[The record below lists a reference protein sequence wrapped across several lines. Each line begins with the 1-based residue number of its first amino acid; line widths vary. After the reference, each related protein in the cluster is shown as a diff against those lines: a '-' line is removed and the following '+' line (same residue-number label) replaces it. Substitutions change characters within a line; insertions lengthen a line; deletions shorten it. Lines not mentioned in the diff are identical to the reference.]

1 MSARAVR
8 RRKRRSRLQQE
19 NPLRGAI
26 RGAAWIA
33 AVALICVILRLLVFH
48 LVRIEGGSME
58 DTLNSGE
65 IALVTSFDY
74 RFGAIPARGDIVEC
88 RFPGRVDTYVKRVI
102 GLPGETVE
110 IREGRTYID
119 GIAIAEPY
127 VFSIAE
133 DYSIALGENEY
144 LLLGDNRCESYDS
157 RAEDM
162 GPVGAEDLL
171 GRVRLCVWPLHGVE

>member
-1 MSARAVR
+1 MSARTVR
-8 RRKRRSRLQQE
+8 RRKRTSRLTRR
-19 NPLRGAI
+19 NPLRGVI
-26 RGAAWIA
+26 WIA
-33 AVALICVILRLLVFH
+33 VFALICILLRLFVFH

-58 DTLNSGE
+58 DTLCSGE

-74 RFGAIPARGDIVEC
+74 RFGAKPARGDVVEC

-110 IREGRTYID
+110 LREGKTYID
-119 GIAIAEPY
+119 GAAISEPY

-133 DYSIALGENEY
+133 DYSVSLGENEY
-144 LLLGDNRCESYDS
+144 LVLGDIRCESYDS
-157 RAEDM
+157 RAADM
-162 GPVGAEDLL
+162 GPIGKEDIL

>member
-1 MSARAVR
+1 MSARTVR
-8 RRKRRSRLQQE
+8 RRKRTSRLTRR
-19 NPLRGAI
+19 NPLRGVV
-26 RGAAWIA
+26 WIT
-33 AVALICVILRLLVFH
+33 AVALVCVLLRLFVFH

-58 DTLNSGE
+58 DTLCSGE

-74 RFGAIPARGDIVEC
+74 RFGAKPARGDVVEC

-110 IREGRTYID
+110 LREGKTYID
-119 GIAIAEPY
+119 GAAVSEPY

-133 DYSIALGENEY
+133 DYSISLGENAY
-144 LLLGDNRCESYDS
+144 LVLGDNRCESYDS
-157 RAEDM
+157 RAADM
-162 GPVGAEDLL
+162 GPIGKEDIL

>member
-8 RRKRRSRLQQE
+8 QRKRRSHLTRS
-19 NPLRGAI
+19 NPLRSAI
-26 RGAAWIA
+26 RAAAWIA
-33 AVALICVILRLLVFH
+33 AVALICLLLKLFVFH

-74 RFGAIPARGDIVEC
+74 RFGANPARGDIVEC
-88 RFPGRVDTYVKRVI
+88 RFPGRVDSYVKRVI

-110 IREGRTYID
+110 LRDGRTYID
-119 GIAIAEPY
+119 GAALAEPY

-162 GPVGAEDLL
+162 GPVGKKDIL

>member
-1 MSARAVR
+1 MSARIVR
-8 RRKRRSRLQQE
+8 RRKRTSRLTRR
-19 NPLRGAI
+19 NPLRGVI
-26 RGAAWIA
+26 WIA
-33 AVALICVILRLLVFH
+33 VFALICILLRLFVFH

-58 DTLNSGE
+58 DTLCSGE

-74 RFGAIPARGDIVEC
+74 RFGAKPARGDIVEC

-110 IREGRTYID
+110 LREGKTYID
-119 GIAIAEPY
+119 GAAVSEPY

-133 DYSIALGENEY
+133 DYSVSLGENEY
-144 LLLGDNRCESYDS
+144 LVLGDNRCESYDS
-157 RAEDM
+157 RAADM
-162 GPVGAEDLL
+162 GPIGKEDIL

>member
-1 MSARAVR
+1 MSARTVR
-8 RRKRRSRLQQE
+8 RRKRTSRLTRR
-19 NPLRGAI
+19 NPLRGVI
-26 RGAAWIA
+26 WIA
-33 AVALICVILRLLVFH
+33 VFALICILLRLFVFH

-58 DTLNSGE
+58 DTLCSGE

-74 RFGAIPARGDIVEC
+74 RFGAKPARGDVVEC

-110 IREGRTYID
+110 LREGKTYID
-119 GIAIAEPY
+119 GAAVSEPY

-133 DYSIALGENEY
+133 DYSISLGEDEY
-144 LLLGDNRCESYDS
+144 LVLGDNRCESYDS
-157 RAEDM
+157 RAADM
-162 GPVGAEDLL
+162 GPIGKEDIL

>member
-1 MSARAVR
+1 MSARIVR
-8 RRKRRSRLQQE
+8 RRKRTSRLTRR
-19 NPLRGAI
+19 NPLRGVI
-26 RGAAWIA
+26 WIA
-33 AVALICVILRLLVFH
+33 VFALICILLRLFVFH

-58 DTLNSGE
+58 DTLCSGE

-74 RFGAIPARGDIVEC
+74 RFGAKPARGDVVEC

-110 IREGRTYID
+110 LREGKTYID
-119 GIAIAEPY
+119 GAAISEPY

-133 DYSIALGENEY
+133 DYSVSLGENEY
-144 LLLGDNRCESYDS
+144 LVLGDNRCESYDS
-157 RAEDM
+157 RAADM
-162 GPVGAEDLL
+162 GPIGKEDIL

>member
-1 MSARAVR
+1 MSARTVR
-8 RRKRRSRLQQE
+8 RRKRTSRLTRR
-19 NPLRGAI
+19 NPLRGVI
-26 RGAAWIA
+26 WIA
-33 AVALICVILRLLVFH
+33 VFALICILLRLFVFH

-58 DTLNSGE
+58 DTLCSGE

-74 RFGAIPARGDIVEC
+74 RFGAKPARGDVVEC

-110 IREGRTYID
+110 LREGKTYID
-119 GIAIAEPY
+119 GAAVSEPY

-133 DYSIALGENEY
+133 DYSVSLGENEY
-144 LLLGDNRCESYDS
+144 LVLGDIRCESYDS
-157 RAEDM
+157 RAADM
-162 GPVGAEDLL
+162 GPIGKEDIL